1 MQKDCGNSKKYKG
14 MRPPKCNGGKGC
26 EVCKKIRDERLDAF
40 VELIRR
46 S

>member
-1 MQKDCGNSKKYKG
+1 MIKQCKNKKYKG

-26 EVCKKIRDERLDAF
+26 ETCWKAYNEKLDKF
-40 VELIRR
+40 IELIRR